1 MTRGRTVAKHRDILS
16 AELVEKMASLGGFKE
31 EINLY
36 GMAFFRD
43 HTVRYCVGQNLEKI
57 ESYRKEIMLQDL
69 GCFPIIKKRIKVQ
82 GLTEERFMQIQQAKK
97 ALLKEMKMQYE
108 PELIRLLDPFFQKS
122 AEDHAKELF
131 TYWVEEIDGNYEE
144 LELQQL
150 EGHAWTAFE
159 RKILTL
165 SEYKKICEYVK
176 KIRFQMRDNPVPGD
190 IMQKTIYGFAYKIDN
205 IINVAFD
212 AEEKNMQRKVL

>member
-1 MTRGRTVAKHRDILS
+1 MAKHRDILS

-131 TYWVEEIDGNYEE
+131 TYWVEKLMEIMKNWSYNSWKGMRGQHLN
-144 LELQQL
+144 
-150 EGHAWTAFE
+150 E
-159 RKILTL
+159 RYLLYQSI
-165 SEYKKICEYVK
+165 KKFVNMLK
-176 KIRFQMRDNPVPGD
+176 K
-190 IMQKTIYGFAYKIDN
+190 
-205 IINVAFD
+205 
-212 AEEKNMQRKVL
+212 